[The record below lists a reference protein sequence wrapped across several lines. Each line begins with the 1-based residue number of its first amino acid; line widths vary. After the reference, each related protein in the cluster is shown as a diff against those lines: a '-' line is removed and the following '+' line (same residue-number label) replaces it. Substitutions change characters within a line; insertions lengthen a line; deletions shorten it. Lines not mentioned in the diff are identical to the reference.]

1 MTREGHGFWKEVRD
15 DERAKEKLQS
25 IAKLEDAIEK
35 SCGAEDKTFFICFS
49 FLTSTLF
56 C

>member
-1 MTREGHGFWKEVRD
+1 MTREVHGFWKEVRD

-35 SCGAEDKTFFICFS
+35 SHDTEDLQFFICFVS
-49 FLTSTLF
+49 FACVWF
-56 C
+56 R